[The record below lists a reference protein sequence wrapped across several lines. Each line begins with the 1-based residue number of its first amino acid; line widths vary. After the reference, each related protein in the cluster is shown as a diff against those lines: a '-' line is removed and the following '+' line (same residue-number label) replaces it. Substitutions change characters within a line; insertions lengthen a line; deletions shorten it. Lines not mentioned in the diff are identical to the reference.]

1 MREVTLDKYNIVCV
15 QMFKVLMANIHWLWL
30 TLRSMSMFLSLKK
43 LFEDKQIYHTH
54 RNVHSSYSL
63 TWFSL
68 SLLFWDTV
76 SIYNL
81 NHYLSSPNM
90 NRQGLFKLDSL
101 DLKDPRSR
109 LRSHCDN
116 RVVSQL
122 AMNFLS
128 VQSHHHK
135 MSCKQ
140 EKEILLL
147 FNEQNL
153 ARPGPKRK

>member
-1 MREVTLDKYNIVCV
+1 M
-15 QMFKVLMANIHWLWL
+15 
-30 TLRSMSMFLSLKK
+30 SLKK

-135 MSCKQ
+135 MSFFFTNQ
-140 EKEILLL
+140 SSVLISTFSRETFREPAD
-147 FNEQNL
+147 FNLGGPSAVSMFSNL
-153 ARPGPKRK
+153 CCLSSSTSGWESLIFSSRLI